1 MTKRS
6 SSEISSAETPSE
18 SIENA
23 LASLS
28 TLLQKKQKELVE
40 REAELS
46 KAQEKFEVERSG
58 CYGDTA
64 PSDVLHLN
72 VGGKSMAVLR
82 RTLTSV
88 EGSMLASRFSGRWD
102 DSIEKDENGH
112 YFIDQEF
119 DLFEKMIN
127 YLRHR
132 SNETDQYP
140 VKSPCSFN
148 PAKYRGEVEDFYRM
162 VEYYGMTLGIFP
174 SELKV
179 VYKNG
184 GEDAVTLPGLLE
196 VNATEWCTLEISRH
210 GHNRVISAYEV
221 TLGPVQRVQIGWL
234 YTPDKT
240 HPSYGNSI
248 GVGDVENTLSLDLSR
263 SCFLNNSHRT
273 DISGLELKEGTVV
286 RSEDFG
292 NRWFV
297 DGRLVASIN
306 EDDPAVTIT
315 GASEYDAKYM
325 AYMIPLLSVKGDAKI
340 SAIEYRN

>member
-1 MTKRS
+1 MSKRS
-6 SSEISSAETPSE
+6 SSGTSSETPSE

-40 REAELS
+40 REAKLS
-46 KAQEKFEVERSG
+46 KAQEKFEVERTG

-102 DSIEKDENGH
+102 DTIEKDKNGDF
-112 YFIDQEF
+112 FIDQKF
-119 DLFEKMIN
+119 DLFEKMID

-132 SNETDQYP
+132 SNETEKYP
-140 VKSPCSFN
+140 VQSPLFS
-148 PAKYRGEVEDFYRM
+148 PAKYQGEMEDFYRM
-162 VEYYGMTLGIFP
+162 VEYYGMTQGIFP

-179 VYKNG
+179 VYKAKNG
-184 GEDAVTLPGLLE
+184 EEDAIGLPGLLE
-196 VNATEWCTLEISRH
+196 VNATEWCTLEISCH

-221 TLGPVQRVQIGWL
+221 TLGPVQRVQIGWM
-234 YTPDKT
+234 YRT

-248 GVGDVENTLSLDLSR
+248 GVGDVAHTLSIDLSR
-263 SCFLNNSHRT
+263 SCFLKDGDRT

-297 DGRLVASIN
+297 NGRLVASII

-315 GASEYDAKYM
+315 GGSEYNAQYM
-325 AYMIPLLSVKGDAKI
+325 GWMFPVISVKGDAKI

>member
-1 MTKRS
+1 MEQLSKADI
-6 SSEISSAETPSE
+6 SSENPSE
-18 SIENA
+18 SIENV

-28 TLLQKKQKELVE
+28 ILLRKRQEELVE

-46 KAQEKFEVERSG
+46 KAQEKFEVERTG

-72 VGGKSMAVLR
+72 VGGTKLAVLR

-112 YFIDQEF
+112 YFIDQDPE
-119 DLFEKMIN
+119 LFEAMIH

-140 VKSPCSFN
+140 VKSPLFDTN
-148 PAKYRGEVEDFYRM
+148 RRNVDFYRM
-162 VEYYGMTLGIFP
+162 VEYYGMTLGTFP

-179 VYKNG
+179 VYKVENVED
-184 GEDAVTLPGLLE
+184 EDAITLPGLLE
-196 VNATEWCTLEISRH
+196 VNATEWCTLEITRH
-210 GHNRVISAYEV
+210 GHDRIIRSYEV

-234 YTPDKT
+234 FGST

-248 GVGDVENTLSLDLSR
+248 GVGDVRNSLSIDLSR
-263 SCFLNNSHRT
+263 SCFLKNGHRT

-306 EDDPAVTIT
+306 KDDSAVTIK
-315 GASEYDAKYM
+315 GASEYGTGYM
-325 AYMIPLLSVKGDAKI
+325 DHMIPVISVKGDAKI

>member
-1 MTKRS
+1 MENQSKEDVCS
-6 SSEISSAETPSE
+6 ENSSES

-28 TLLQKKQKELVE
+28 TLLRKRQEELVE
-40 REAELS
+40 REAELI
-46 KAQEKFEVERSG
+46 KAQEKFEVERTG

-72 VGGKSMAVLR
+72 VGGKKIAVLR

-119 DLFEKMIN
+119 DLFEAMIN

-132 SNETDQYP
+132 SNETEKYP
-140 VKSPCSFN
+140 VESPLFDTTRRN
-148 PAKYRGEVEDFYRM
+148 VDFYRM
-162 VEYYGMTLGIFP
+162 VEYYGMTQGTFP

-179 VYKNG
+179 VYKTENVED
-184 GEDAVTLPGLLE
+184 EDAVTLSGLLE
-196 VNATEWCTLEISRH
+196 VNATEWCTLEITRH
-210 GHNRVISAYEV
+210 GHGRVVSSYEV

-234 YTPDKT
+234 YCPSTI
-240 HPSYGNSI
+240 HPTYGNSI

-263 SCFLNNSHRT
+263 SCFLKNGQRT

-297 DGRLVASIN
+297 DGRLVASLDT
-306 EDDPAVTIT
+306 DDPAVTIT
-315 GASEYDAKYM
+315 GSSEYKDHYM
-325 AYMIPLLSVKGDAKI
+325 QFMKPVISVKGGAKI
-340 SAIEYRN
+340 SAIEYMN

>member
-6 SSEISSAETPSE
+6 SSEISSETPSE

-46 KAQEKFEVERSG
+46 KAQEKFEVERTG

-72 VGGKSMAVLR
+72 VAGKSMAVLR

-102 DSIEKDENGH
+102 ANIEKDENGH
-112 YFIDQEF
+112 YFIDQDPE
-119 DLFEKMIN
+119 LFEAMIN

-132 SNETDQYP
+132 SNETEKYP
-140 VKSPCSFN
+140 VESPSFDTTRRN
-148 PAKYRGEVEDFYRM
+148 VDFYRM

-179 VYKNG
+179 VYKVENVED
-184 GEDAVTLPGLLE
+184 EDAITLPGLLE
-196 VNATEWCTLEISRH
+196 VNATDWCTLDISRH
-210 GHNRVISAYEV
+210 GHNRIISSYEV

-234 YTPDKT
+234 YTPGKT

-248 GVGDVENTLSLDLSR
+248 GVGDVENTLALDLSR
-263 SCFLNNSHRT
+263 SCFLQNGHRT

-297 DGRLVASIN
+297 NGRLVASIN
-306 EDDPAVTIT
+306 ADDPAVTIT
-315 GASEYDAKYM
+315 GASQYNAQYID
-325 AYMIPLLSVKGDAKI
+325 YMIPVISVKGAAKI